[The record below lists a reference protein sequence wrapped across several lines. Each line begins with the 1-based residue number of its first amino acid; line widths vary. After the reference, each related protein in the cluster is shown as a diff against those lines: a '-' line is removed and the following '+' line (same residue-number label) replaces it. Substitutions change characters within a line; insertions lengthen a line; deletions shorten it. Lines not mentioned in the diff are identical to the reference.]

1 MFIPGKRYHFILEVL
16 SILFIIGLLAFFLFS
31 WGSIPDKLPGHY
43 NAMGQIDRMTGK
55 GHLIINYSIML
66 IMYLGMSI
74 LERFPQAWNTG
85 VRVTKENRIRVYSV
99 LKSMIKTIKFILV
112 ATFTYIIL
120 SAANE
125 KALSWWFTP
134 GILILTFGTLAYF
147 LIKLYRNR

>member
-99 LKSMIKTIKFILV
+99 LK
-112 ATFTYIIL
+112 L
-120 SAANE
+120 S
-125 KALSWWFTP
+125 
-134 GILILTFGTLAYF
+134 LIH
-147 LIKLYRNR
+147 I